1 MADRQ
6 RSNETRLRSGA
17 TPDSSGGTSGGARF
31 WRRSLTSGSAAG
43 ALAAAVA
50 AWRARTD
57 GTTACAPINAVTH
70 CLWPEAAPRATTW
83 SVRHTVTGLAIHQA
97 AAVFWGVLFEK
108 LVPRMPRQRPAR
120 TAGAAA
126 ATAATAYLVD
136 YHVVPKRL
144 TPGFEAHLS
153 PRSMACVYAA
163 IATGFAVAALARRP
177 RR

>member
-6 RSNETRLRSGA
+6 QSNETRLGFG
-17 TPDSSGGTSGGARF
+17 PTSGSSDAANGGRF
-31 WRRSLTSGSAAG
+31 WRRSLASGSAAG

-50 AWRARTD
+50 AWRARKD
-57 GTTACAPINAVTH
+57 GATACAPINAVTH
-70 CLWPEAAPRATTW
+70 CLWPEDAPRATAF
-83 SVRHTVTGLAIHQA
+83 SARHTMTGFAIHQA

-108 LVPRMPRQRPAR
+108 LVPRLPRERPAC

-163 IATGFAVAALARRP
+163 IATGFAVAAFARRAA
-177 RR
+177 R